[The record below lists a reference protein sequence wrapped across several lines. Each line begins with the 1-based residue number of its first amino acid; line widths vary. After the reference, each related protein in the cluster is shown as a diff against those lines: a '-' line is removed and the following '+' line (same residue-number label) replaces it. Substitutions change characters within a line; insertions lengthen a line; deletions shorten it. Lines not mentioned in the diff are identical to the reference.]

1 MDTVAESFVQV
12 ACPHC
17 LARNR
22 VDAARLADA
31 PKCGRCSTPL
41 LDGRVIELDEASFD
55 GYVGGTEVPVI
66 VDFWAPWCGP
76 CKAMAP
82 AFEAAAG
89 KLAGRARLCKVNTD
103 LAPGVAARFGI
114 RSIPT
119 LALLRG
125 GAVVARLTGARPA
138 EEIVRW
144 ASTA

>member
-12 ACPHC
+12 ACPKC

-41 LDGRVIELDEASFD
+41 LDGQVVELDEASFD
-55 GYVGGTEVPVI
+55 AFVEGTEVPVI

-76 CKAMAP
+76 CRTMAP
-82 AFEAAAG
+82 AFQAAAA
-89 KLAGRARLCKVNTD
+89 KLAGQARLCKVNTD

-119 LALLRG
+119 LALFRG
-125 GAVVARLTGARPA
+125 GTVAARLTGARPA

-144 ASTA
+144 AGTA